1 MREAFAATTS
11 HTEQGGHVVHGPD
24 RALLYSGINF
34 VILVIV
40 LFLVARKPAR
50 EFFKNRSFK
59 LRTKLDDADKAH
71 REARRQLEV
80 IETRLKRIDAEK
92 QELVRNFKSEA
103 EAEKVKMIQD
113 ARDYALKIEEDAK
126 RIANHEV
133 QKAKQV
139 IKEETVRLC
148 DEIVRQKIKTEVTD
162 ADLDRLSARFV
173 TEVQKA
179 GVK

>member
-1 MREAFAATTS
+1 MTESTAATTS
-11 HTEQGGHVVHGPD
+11 HAEHGKHAVHGPD

-40 LFLVARKPAR
+40 LFLLARKPAKA
-50 EFFKNRSFK
+50 FFKNRALK

-92 QELVRNFKSEA
+92 HELVRNFKSEA
-103 EAEKVKMIQD
+103 EAEKTKIIAD

-133 QKAKQV
+133 QKARQM

-148 DEIVRQKIKTEVTD
+148 DEIVHQKIKTEVTD